1 MLIQLRPSASN
12 HALQKRLRNAMMIRP
27 TTLLSHRAS
36 FATNVAA
43 INPAPSTAITPEGL
57 QGLHNFLA
65 SGFAARPA
73 ATASRMATASA
84 AYRSQTEPT
93 THSPVSA
100 SVNRARSTMRP
111 TPRIT
116 LRIIEVKINRFIGF
130 LPLISDRFPAF
141 IPGNGSFCNVF
152 IISHLQR
159 KSKLAPPASALFCCP
174 EQVHSLYKRYQG
186 EVPG

>member
-1 MLIQLRPSASN
+1 
-12 HALQKRLRNAMMIRP
+12 MMIRP

-43 INPAPSTAITPEGL
+43 INPAPSIAITPEGL

-93 THSPVSA
+93 TQPGF
-100 SVNRARSTMRP
+100 SVC
-111 TPRIT
+111 
-116 LRIIEVKINRFIGF
+116 K
-130 LPLISDRFPAF
+130 
-141 IPGNGSFCNVF
+141 
-152 IISHLQR
+152 
-159 KSKLAPPASALFCCP
+159 
-174 EQVHSLYKRYQG
+174 QG
-186 EVPG
+186 QIDHAAHAKNYAQDY

>member
-1 MLIQLRPSASN
+1 MQPNSLPTSRMRSIWLLSAFLTPSASN

-65 SGFAARPA
+65 SGVAARPA

-84 AYRSQTEPT
+84 AYRSQTDGQTLPFPFPFRPRPLLT
-93 THSPVSA
+93 VTDFRRPPLSWLDGRCVQGPGTYSP
-100 SVNRARSTMRP
+100 RH
-111 TPRIT
+111 
-116 LRIIEVKINRFIGF
+116 G
-130 LPLISDRFPAF
+130 
-141 IPGNGSFCNVF
+141 
-152 IISHLQR
+152 
-159 KSKLAPPASALFCCP
+159 
-174 EQVHSLYKRYQG
+174 
-186 EVPG
+186 